1 MKKFFKNYGKFLLA
15 VMLIAIT
22 LVPVACKTTN
32 TVTTQPTTTTTAP
45 RIITT
50 TTVLGTTTTTT
61 APATTITTT
70 MPPMTTTTTAPA
82 TTTTTTITTTPAT
95 TIPPAAQSVTI
106 NLTAKGLSFDKSSI
120 TVSAGAKVTVN
131 FNNQDS
137 GIPHNFSVYT
147 NSSAS
152 STVFVGQIIT
162 GPGTATYQFTAPLT
176 PGTYFFRCDVH
187 PASMTGSFIVQ

>member
-1 MKKFFKNYGKFLLA
+1 MKKFFKNYGKFFLA

-22 LVPVACKTTN
+22 LAPVACKTTS
-32 TVTTQPTTTTTAP
+32 TVSTQPTTTTT
-45 RIITT
+45 T
-50 TTVLGTTTTTT
+50 
-61 APATTITTT
+61 PA
-70 MPPMTTTTTAPA
+70 
-82 TTTTTTITTTPAT
+82 TTTTTITTTPST
-95 TIPPAAQSVTI
+95 TTPPAAQSVTI

-162 GPGTATYQFTAPLT
+162 GPGTTTYQFTAPLT
-176 PGTYFFRCDVH
+176 SGTYFFRCDVH
-187 PASMTGSFIVQ
+187 PTSMTGSFIVQ